1 MITQQELKEHVTY
14 NKVTGEFL
22 NKKTGRIATTKEKTK
37 SGVRLRIYIKG
48 VGYYASRMAVL
59 YVTGKYPD
67 GFVRCINGDSS
78 DLRWKNLQFQEQE
91 FIGERREEVPY
102 DVFCDNDK
110 AVKEVIELPLLKRI
124 WRYFNG

>member
-22 NKKTGRIATTKEKTK
+22 NKKTGKIATKKERTK
-37 SGVRLRIYIKG
+37 SGIRLRIYIKG
-48 VGYYASRMAVL
+48 VSYYASRMAVL

-67 GFVRCINGDSS
+67 GFVKCINGDSA
-78 DLRWKNLQFQEQE
+78 DLRWKNLQFKLQNCYTMQYEPKILNSSQDA
-91 FIGERREEVPY
+91 IV
-102 DVFCDNDK
+102 
-110 AVKEVIELPLLKRI
+110 EVIELPLLKRI

>member
-14 NKVTGEFL
+14 NKLTGVFL
-22 NKKTGRIATTKEKTK
+22 NKKTGRVATKREKTK
-37 SGVRLRIYIKG
+37 SGIRLRIYIKG

-67 GFVRCINGDSS
+67 GFVKCVNGDSS
-78 DLRWKNLQFQEQE
+78 DLRWKNLQFKEQE
-91 FIGERREEVPY
+91 FIPKINE
-102 DVFCDNDK
+102 DM

>member
-22 NKKTGRIATTKEKTK
+22 NKKTGRVATKREKTK
-37 SGVRLRIYIKG
+37 SGIRLRIYIKG
-48 VGYYASRMAVL
+48 VSYYASRMAVL

-67 GFVRCINGDSS
+67 GFVKCVNGDSA
-78 DLRWKNLQFQEQE
+78 DLRWKNLQFKLQNCYTMQYEPKILNNSQ
-91 FIGERREEVPY
+91 
-102 DVFCDNDK
+102 DV
-110 AVKEVIELPLLKRI
+110 VVEVIELPLLKRI

>member
-48 VGYYASRMAVL
+48 VGYYASRICL
-59 YVTGKYPD
+59 SL
-67 GFVRCINGDSS
+67 NS
-78 DLRWKNLQFQEQE
+78 
-91 FIGERREEVPY
+91 
-102 DVFCDNDK
+102 
-110 AVKEVIELPLLKRI
+110 
-124 WRYFNG
+124 

>member
-1 MITQQELKEHVTY
+1 
-14 NKVTGEFL
+14 
-22 NKKTGRIATTKEKTK
+22 
-37 SGVRLRIYIKG
+37 
-48 VGYYASRMAVL
+48 MAVL
-59 YVTGKYPD
+59 YVTGEYPD
-67 GFVRCINGDSS
+67 GFVKCINGDSA
-78 DLRWKNLQFQEQE
+78 DLRWKNLHFKEKE

>member
-22 NKKTGRIATTKEKTK
+22 NKKTGRVATTREKTK
-37 SGVRLRIYIKG
+37 SGIRLRIYIKG

-59 YVTGKYPD
+59 YVTGECPD
-67 GFVRCINGDSS
+67 GFVKCINGDST
-78 DLRWKNLQFQEQE
+78 DLRWKNLQFKLQNCYTMQYEPKILNNSQ
-91 FIGERREEVPY
+91 
-102 DVFCDNDK
+102 D
-110 AVKEVIELPLLKRI
+110 AVVEVIELPLLKRI